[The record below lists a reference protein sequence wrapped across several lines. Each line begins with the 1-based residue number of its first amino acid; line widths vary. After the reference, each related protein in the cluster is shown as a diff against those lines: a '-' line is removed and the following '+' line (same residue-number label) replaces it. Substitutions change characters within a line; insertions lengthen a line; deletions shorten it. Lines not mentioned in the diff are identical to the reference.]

1 MRLPVNSSLK
11 FSTLLTKT
19 SLNPGYAGIFLF
31 KTMAS
36 IFTKIINR
44 EIPAQIIA
52 EDDRHIAFLDI
63 MPLVKGHVL
72 VVPKKEVNYIF
83 DMEPGELADLHLF
96 AQKVAKAMDKTIK
109 CTRIGVAVIG
119 LEVPHV
125 HIHLVPLR
133 TMDDIN
139 FTRPKLKLSA
149 EELAEV
155 AEVIR
160 GGF

>member
-1 MRLPVNSSLK
+1 
-11 FSTLLTKT
+11 
-19 SLNPGYAGIFLF
+19 
-31 KTMAS
+31 MAS

-44 EIPAQIIA
+44 EIPAEIIA
-52 EDDRHIAFLDI
+52 EDDNFIAFLDI

-72 VVPKKEVNYIF
+72 VVPKQEVDYIF
-83 DMEPGELADLHLF
+83 NLEDDVLSGLHVF
-96 AQKVAKAMDKTIK
+96 SKKVAKAIDKTIK
-109 CTRIGVAVIG
+109 CTRVGVAVIG

-139 FTRPKLKLSA
+139 FTRPKLKLTS
-149 EELAEV
+149 EELKEIGDR
-155 AEVIR
+155 IR

>member
-1 MRLPVNSSLK
+1 MD
-11 FSTLLTKT
+11 
-19 SLNPGYAGIFLF
+19 
-31 KTMAS
+31 TMAS

-44 EIPAQIIA
+44 EIPAHIVA
-52 EDDRHIAFLDI
+52 EDENSIAFLDI

-72 VVPKKEVNYIF
+72 VVPKQEIDYIF
-83 DMEPGELADLHLF
+83 DMEPEALAELNLF

-139 FTRPKLKLSA
+139 FSRPKLKLTS

-155 AEVIR
+155 AETIR
-160 GGF
+160 KGF